1 MSPNQI
7 IKVFEVHDNYIGKEK
22 PSKFLTGK
30 NMVRFLCWYS
40 MPVASVNDGLD
51 REKVNNQFL
60 ATEIVL
66 KDVWPNPGH

>member
-1 MSPNQI
+1 
-7 IKVFEVHDNYIGKEK
+7 
-22 PSKFLTGK
+22 
-30 NMVRFLCWYS
+30 MVRFLCWYS